1 MKTLLKLISF
11 AGLALM
17 FVAAILLYNDAM
29 PKYVYEALALV
40 GTVLWFAT
48 VPYWMKRRLHHSE

>member
-1 MKTLLKLISF
+1 MKTILKITSF

-17 FVAAILLYNDAM
+17 LVSSLMVFDGAM
-29 PKYVYEALALV
+29 STREYYVLALV

-48 VPYWMKRRLHHSE
+48 VPFWMKRRLHQSE